1 MIIVFLVLLLLPV
14 TAAAQQL
21 TPEQVLNIRQI
32 SELSFSKDGRQVAFT
47 VTEPVKGSDR
57 NRDLWLLDVSSRK
70 VRQLT
75 YSSKS
80 ESQPRWNPFTND
92 LAFLSNR
99 DGATQIYMLP
109 MQGGEASPL
118 TQGKNNIQTF
128 EWSPD
133 GKQIAYL
140 APEARTSAEEQK
152 EKDRDDARVV
162 DRDDKH
168 ARLWVCDVESKKSR
182 QLTSGNW
189 SVASMQWLPSGD
201 RLVVVATDHPESDQ
215 NTERIFSIPAAGGE
229 LTQISAPRGPFG
241 QVAVS
246 RDGKFLSYLA
256 ARVDGPSPHDLYI
269 QPLTG
274 GAARNVTS
282 ATLDRPVGPCAW
294 LADGMLLALVQ
305 DGFKT
310 SFYRIATDGSVKA
323 APSAGQGVNPV
334 SFAVADTGAIA
345 FVAQSAT
352 KLAEVWLSDG
362 RNSAEKVSSFNDS
375 WNKVPLI
382 QPEFL
387 RYKSFDGTEIEGA
400 LLKPEGRQNGRV
412 PLIVLVHGGPTG
424 RWQDS
429 FEPWGQMLASRG
441 YAVFYPN
448 IRGSVGYG
456 WRFLEANRADWGG
469 GDFKDVMAGID
480 FLIGRGI
487 ADPGHLGIGGW
498 SYGGYMAMWAVTQTN
513 RFKAS
518 VAGAGLSDLASEYG
532 TEAGP
537 SYDEWFYGVP
547 YEKPEGFIKSSPIT
561 YIKNARTPTLILQG
575 EADTT
580 DPIGQSQQ
588 FYRGLKRYG
597 IKSDFVTYPREG
609 HGIREEKHM
618 LDMYSRIL
626 AWFDE
631 LVK

>member
-1 MIIVFLVLLLLPV
+1 MIIVILILLLLPA
-14 TAAAQQL
+14 TAPAQQL

-32 SELSFSKDGRQVAFT
+32 SELNFSRDGRQVAFT

-57 NRDLWLLDVSSRK
+57 NRDLWLLDVASRK

-75 YSSKS
+75 FSPKS
-80 ESQPRWNPFTND
+80 ESQPRWNPQTND

-99 DGATQIYMLP
+99 DGATQIYLLP
-109 MQGGEASPL
+109 MQGGEAAPL
-118 TQGKNNIQTF
+118 TEGKNNIQSF
-128 EWSPD
+128 DWSPD

-140 APEARTSAEEQK
+140 APEPRTSAEEQK

-162 DRDDKH
+162 DREDRH
-168 ARLWVCDVESKKSR
+168 ARLWVFDVGSKKSR
-182 QLTSGNW
+182 QLTGGNW
-189 SVASMQWLPSGD
+189 SIASLHWLPSGD
-201 RLVVVATDHPESDQ
+201 QLVVVATDHPESDQ

-229 LTQISAPRGPFG
+229 LKQMSAPVGPFG
-241 QVAVS
+241 QVGVS
-246 RDGKFLSYLA
+246 RDGRILSYLA
-256 ARVDGPSPHDLYI
+256 ARVDGPSPHDLYL
-269 QPLTG
+269 QPLDG
-274 GAARNVTS
+274 GTARNITS
-282 ATLDRPVGPCAW
+282 ATLDRPVGSCTW
-294 LADGMLLALVQ
+294 LADGTILGLVQ
-305 DGFKT
+305 NGFKT
-310 SFYRIATDGSVKA
+310 GFNRIAPDGNAKA
-323 APSAGQGVNPV
+323 AALPGQFVNPT

-345 FVAQSAT
+345 FVAQTAT
-352 KLAEVWLSDG
+352 KLAELWLSDG
-362 RNSAEKVSSFNDS
+362 RNPAERISSFNEAWD
-375 WNKVPLI
+375 KIPLI

-400 LLKPEGRQNGRV
+400 LLKPAGYQSGRL
-412 PLIVLVHGGPTG
+412 PLIVLIHGGPTG

-429 FEPWGQMLASRG
+429 FEPWGQMLVARG

-448 IRGSVGYG
+448 VRGSVGYG
-456 WRFLEANRADWGG
+456 WRFVEANRADWGG
-469 GDFKDVMAGID
+469 GDFKDVMAGVD
-480 FLIGRGI
+480 FLIQRGI
-487 ADPGHLGIGGW
+487 ADPDHLGIGGW
-498 SYGGYMAMWAVTQTN
+498 SYGGYMSMWAVTQTN

-532 TEAGP
+532 TEAGA

-547 YEKPEGFIKSSPIT
+547 YEKPEGFIKCSPIT

-597 IKSDFVTYPREG
+597 VKSDFVTYPREG

-618 LDMYSRIL
+618 LDMYRRIL
-626 AWFDE
+626 AWYDE